1 MTAIHVF
8 RERLLLRMFF
18 STGHVN
24 EMYAVAWPE
33 FMRRWGR
40 LERRRREDRG
50 AERPKSPS
58 GGGMWGAYM
67 MHFFHRTVKLNYS

>member
-1 MTAIHVF
+1 
-8 RERLLLRMFF
+8 
-18 STGHVN
+18 
-24 EMYAVAWPE
+24 MYAVAWPE

-58 GGGMWGAYM
+58 GGGMWGAYDA
-67 MHFFHRTVKLNYS
+67 FLP